1 MNFANDSG
9 ENTDLEYYWETINMD
24 DIATPGSFWLN
35 PPLPKDDE
43 GNGVSTPSII
53 ESYGKTEREKEQ
65 QQKGKLIPATTNG
78 DTFNSNDPDD
88 DNSHLEAILMDI
100 DPL

>member
-1 MNFANDSG
+1 MNFDTVSG
-9 ENTDLEYYWETINMD
+9 ETEDLDYYWESINMD

-43 GNGVSTPSII
+43 GNGVNVLSII
-53 ESYGKTEREKEQ
+53 ESYGEVEVEKQQPEERVLSTATNED
-65 QQKGKLIPATTNG
+65 IP
-78 DTFNSNDPDD
+78 NSDD
-88 DNSHLEAILMDI
+88 DDDEYFDSILMDI

>member
-1 MNFANDSG
+1 MNFSSDSD
-9 ENTDLEYYWETINMD
+9 EITDLEYYWQSINMD

-43 GNGVSTPSII
+43 GNGVNVLSII
-53 ESYGKTEREKEQ
+53 ESYRMVEGQ
-65 QQKGKLIPATTNG
+65 QQELSLSTAEENIGFDFDA
-78 DTFNSNDPDD
+78 DEDD
-88 DNSHLEAILMDI
+88 SHLQAILKDI

>member
-1 MNFANDSG
+1 MNFSSDSD
-9 ENTDLEYYWETINMD
+9 EITDLEYYWQSINMD

-43 GNGVSTPSII
+43 GNGVNVLSII
-53 ESYGKTEREKEQ
+53 ESYRVAEGQ
-65 QQKGKLIPATTNG
+65 QQEQSLSTVKKEMEFDFDA
-78 DTFNSNDPDD
+78 DEDD
-88 DNSHLEAILMDI
+88 SQLQAILKDI